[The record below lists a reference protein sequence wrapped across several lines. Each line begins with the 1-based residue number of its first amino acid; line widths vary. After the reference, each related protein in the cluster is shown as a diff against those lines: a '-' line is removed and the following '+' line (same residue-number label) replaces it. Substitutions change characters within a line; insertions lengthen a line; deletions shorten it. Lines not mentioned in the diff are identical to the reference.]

1 MATPKKQQKHAQR
14 AKTKAKQNRAQ
25 RTAPSTDN
33 LDPND
38 SRIDFESVD
47 LSELFDLMRAAQSV
61 SQQAMCTVFLAHPLL
76 ALVVEQEGEETATDF
91 IIGAL
96 LEYRQW
102 TTGEDE
108 ESALAWIESAQ
119 FQTDYVAASQELAA
133 ANLQQAD

>member
-1 MATPKKQQKHAQR
+1 MA
-14 AKTKAKQNRAQ
+14 
-25 RTAPSTDN
+25 
-33 LDPND
+33 LG
-38 SRIDFESVD
+38 
-47 LSELFDLMRAAQSV
+47 
-61 SQQAMCTVFLAHPLL
+61 LL